1 MREPDVVEGEVTS
14 VHLEPRIVVG
24 RRLPSGTP
32 RFRPM
37 PVSSTVDKAIGEG
50 EGSEQRF
57 AATAAGDRARLRR
70 LLAIGPAAGVSNGS
84 IPALRPCGSD
94 KLTARIYACFAA
106 WHLRGSCADGRGV
119 LAGGLHRVI
128 GVGKMNRHT
137 PAPMWRS

>member
-1 MREPDVVEGEVTS
+1 
-14 VHLEPRIVVG
+14 VHLELRIVVWPW
-24 RRLPSGTP
+24 LPSGKP

-37 PVSSTVDKAIGEG
+37 PVSSTVDKAIGEARG
-50 EGSEQRF
+50 VSSDLR
-57 AATAAGDRARLRR
+57 ATAAGDRARLRR

-119 LAGGLHRVI
+119 LAGGLHRVV
-128 GVGKMNRHT
+128 GVGKVNRHT